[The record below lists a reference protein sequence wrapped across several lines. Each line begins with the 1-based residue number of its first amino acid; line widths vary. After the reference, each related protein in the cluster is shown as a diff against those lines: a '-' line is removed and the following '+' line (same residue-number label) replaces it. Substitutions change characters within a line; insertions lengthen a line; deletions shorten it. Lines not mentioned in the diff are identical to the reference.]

1 MLFGEI
7 DNMVW
12 SGREKEITS
21 WCEMNKVYDE
31 ITENEIEEIWNR
43 EAPDHEEPIRLNGK
57 FVWETAK
64 RVCDFINAHEGLIRI
79 TTFGEYRVVMLKVM
93 KVIREANLVE
103 RKRRRTTRNV
113 NRDEINRRTQRAK
126 TLIVAVRQG

>member
-1 MLFGEI
+1 
-7 DNMVW
+7 
-12 SGREKEITS
+12 
-21 WCEMNKVYDE
+21 MNKVYDE

-43 EAPDHEEPIRLNGK
+43 EAPDHEEPIGLNGK

-64 RVCDFINAHEGLIRI
+64 RVCDFIDAREGLIRI
-79 TTFGEYRVVMLKVM
+79 TTFREYRVVMLKVM
-93 KVIREANLVE
+93 KVIKEASLVE